1 MKLPLLPVEQHAQN
15 TPTCIHWVDIMVPVY
30 VDFFHTHLNV
40 INLQRYMKVMNLKR
54 YNHV

>member
-30 VDFFHTHLNV
+30 VDFFSYSS
-40 INLQRYMKVMNLKR
+40 QRDKSAKVYEGNESKK
-54 YNHV
+54 V